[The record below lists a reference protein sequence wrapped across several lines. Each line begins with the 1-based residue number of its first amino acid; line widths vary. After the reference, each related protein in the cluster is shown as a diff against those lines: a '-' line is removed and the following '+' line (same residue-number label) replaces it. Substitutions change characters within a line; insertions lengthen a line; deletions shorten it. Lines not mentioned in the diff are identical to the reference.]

1 MDIVFDR
8 CAGIDVHKRSVVVC
22 RLTRDAQGA
31 RLAETQ
37 TFGTTTSE
45 LLRLAD
51 WLAEGDCTHVGLEST
66 GEFWKPVF
74 NLLEGAFEVWLLNA
88 QHIKAVPGRKTDV
101 KDAQWIAEL
110 LVHGLVRPS
119 FIPPQAQRELRDLTR
134 YRTTFVRERVNLVNR
149 VHKLLEG
156 ANLKLASVAT
166 DIMGVSGRAILAALL
181 AGETNPALLAELA
194 KGPLRKKRPQ
204 LEQALR
210 GQLRPHQ
217 SFVLAE
223 LLAQIDCL
231 DESIA
236 RFTAQIQTACAS
248 NTGEAAE
255 VVALLDSIPGLS
267 EATAQVVVAEIGTDM
282 GRFPSAA
289 ALAAWAGLAPGND
302 ESAGRQRS
310 GRTRKGNVWL
320 RTLLVQAAQA
330 AAHTKHTALAARY
343 RRLAARRGAKKAVV
357 ALAHAL
363 LVIIYHVI
371 ARRQPYHE
379 LGEDYFQR
387 LDPAA
392 RAQRLVHQLTHLGF
406 DVQIQAHP
414 TMMTTTA
421 AAAAPA
427 LGGSS

>member
-1 MDIVFDR
+1 MEIVFDR
-8 CAGIDVHKRSVVVC
+8 CAGIDVHKRTVVAC
-22 RLTRDAQGA
+22 RLTRDDTGGREAQ
-31 RLAETQ
+31 TQ
-37 TFGTTTSE
+37 TFGTTTNE

-51 WLAEGDCTHVGLEST
+51 WLTEGGCTHVAMEST
-66 GEFWKPVF
+66 GVFWKPVF

-88 QHIKAVPGRKTDV
+88 THIKAVPGRKTDV
-101 KDAQWIAEL
+101 KDAQWIADL
-110 LVHGLVRPS
+110 LAHGLVRPS
-119 FIPPQAQRELRDLTR
+119 FIPPRAQRELRDLTR

-149 VHKLLEG
+149 VHKALES

-181 AGETNPALLAELA
+181 AGETDPVILAELA
-194 KGPLRKKRPQ
+194 KGPLRKKRLQ

-210 GQLRPHQ
+210 GHLQPHQ
-217 SFVLAE
+217 SFVLTE
-223 LLAQIDCL
+223 LLAQIDSL

-236 RFTAQIQTACAS
+236 RFAEQIRATCA
-248 NTGEAAE
+248 TEAE
-255 VVALLDSIPGLS
+255 EGQVVTLLDSIPGLS
-267 EATAQVVVAEIGTDM
+267 EASAQVVVGEIGTDM
-282 GRFPSAA
+282 SRFPSAA
-289 ALAAWAGLAPGND
+289 ALAAWAGLAPGHN

-310 GRTRKGNVWL
+310 GRTRKGNTWL

-343 RRLAARRGAKKAVV
+343 RRIAARRGHKKAIV

-387 LDPAA
+387 LDPQA
-392 RAQRLVHQLTHLGF
+392 RARRLVHQLGRLGF
-406 DVQIQAHP
+406 EVQLLAQHISASP
-414 TMMTTTA
+414 A
-421 AAAAPA
+421 EAPVLA
-427 LGGSS
+427 GGS